1 MYDAAKKAYSDAG
14 LDARND
20 IGSFICCCEDFWD
33 GNSITDEYMPDQLGA
48 KLRPLFTVTGDGLL
62 GIAHGYMQIKAGV
75 SDLVAVESHSK
86 LSDVVSKQQIE
97 DLGFDP
103 VYGRLPGVEPDYL
116 AGLEMRRYLE
126 ESGNI
131 HEECASVVVKNKRNA
146 IKNGHAVYGGEVSE
160 EEVLSSGDVAT
171 PLTRLEKSQ
180 PSDGSVVAV
189 LASARKAKKLADR
202 PIWIDGIAWFSDTP
216 NIEEMDLGLPSYAVN
231 SSSKAY
237 KMARVTNP
245 IKQIDFAEVDDTYA
259 FKELAHL
266 EALGIAKRAGKF
278 VFSGKADRDGVL
290 PVNASGGS
298 LGIGNFIEATGLVK
312 VYESVIQLRGQAG
325 PIQLPNP
332 KRCVVQ
338 SWRGIPTQSG
348 VTAVFSK

>member
-1 MYDAAKKAYSDAG
+1 VINLIKK
-14 LDARND
+14 
-20 IGSFICCCEDFWD
+20 
-33 GNSITDEYMPDQLGA
+33 
-48 KLRPLFTVTGDGLL
+48 
-62 GIAHGYMQIKAGV
+62 
-75 SDLVAVESHSK
+75 
-86 LSDVVSKQQIE
+86 
-97 DLGFDP
+97 
-103 VYGRLPGVEPDYL
+103 
-116 AGLEMRRYLE
+116 
-126 ESGNI
+126 
-131 HEECASVVVKNKRNA
+131 
-146 IKNGHAVYGGEVSE
+146 
-160 EEVLSSGDVAT
+160 
-171 PLTRLEKSQ
+171 
-180 PSDGSVVAV
+180 
-189 LASARKAKKLADR
+189 
-202 PIWIDGIAWFSDTP
+202 
-216 NIEEMDLGLPSYAVN
+216 
-231 SSSKAY
+231 
-237 KMARVTNP
+237 
-245 IKQIDFAEVDDTYA
+245 IDFAEVDDTYA